1 MCFIVL
7 LKIKVIMFY
16 IVEKKDQLI
25 HLPKLEDCFVIF
37 IPYNDNFHPYL
48 QKEKISLVYVRDI
61 DDHKGYILCL
71 NHNESFSLDKQDVEE
86 WLLNHTDNIF
96 VLNKKE
102 ALYYFPHPEKLF
114 DINFIEKPDLNSIL
128 GTNCHTYYYNK
139 YFNLPNI
146 NCIIPISKHYEQSEN
161 IFNIIQPIIKKYDGN
176 DMYKFNNEKLTYVF
190 HHIEENGIKLD
201 KDHFFNYY
209 SESLKHPEFN
219 IHKSK
224 IYSQYNLYTTT
235 GRPSNAYNNINF
247 AALNK
252 TNGERMC
259 YRPDNDVLLEM
270 DFNGYHPRLI
280 GELVGYPLQADNIY
294 DDLDIEKT
302 VMFENLYGGIRREHT
317 NHPYFKHIQMFIDDM
332 WDTYQYGKS
341 YNTSLRKFNFG
352 EVNNQTKMFNYIIQ
366 GLETYTNVNI
376 LSDIIEYL
384 QDKKTKI
391 ILYVY
396 DSILLDYALSDGEQV
411 ILDIKN
417 MMHYPVNIKTGKN
430 YHDLK
435 KI

>member
-1 MCFIVL
+1 
-7 LKIKVIMFY
+7 MFY

-25 HLPKLEDCFVIF
+25 HLPKLEDCFVSF

-48 QKEKISLVYVRDI
+48 QKEKISLIYVRDI
-61 DDHKGYILCL
+61 GDHKGYILCL

-86 WLLNHTDNIF
+86 WLVSHTEKIF

-114 DINFIEKPDLNSIL
+114 DINFIEKPDLTAVL
-128 GTNCHTYYYNK
+128 GTNSHTYYYRK
-139 YFNLPNI
+139 YPSLSNI
-146 NCIIPISKHYEQSEN
+146 NCLIPISKHYEQNEN
-161 IFNIIQPIIKKYDGN
+161 IFNIIEPIVRKYDGN
-176 DMYKFNNEKLTYVF
+176 DIYNFNNEKLTYVF

-201 KDHFFNYY
+201 KGCFFDCYGEN
-209 SESLKHPEFN
+209 LRHPEFN
-219 IHKSK
+219 ISKSR
-224 IYSQYNLYTTT
+224 IYGQYNLYTTT
-235 GRPSNAYNNINF
+235 GRPSNAYNTINF

-259 YRPDNDVLLEM
+259 YRPDNDILVEM

-302 VMFENLYGGIRREHT
+302 VMFENLYGGIRKEHI

-332 WDTYQYGKS
+332 WDTYQHDKS
-341 YNTSLRKFNFG
+341 YSTSLRTFNLG
-352 EVNNQTKMFNYIIQ
+352 EINNQTKMFNYIIQ

-376 LSDIIEYL
+376 LSDVIKYL

-391 ILYVY
+391 ILYTY
-396 DSILLDYALSDGEQV
+396 DAFLFDFSKEDGTEV
-411 ILDIKN
+411 LHKLVEL
-417 MMHYPVNIKTGKN
+417 MKYPVSVKAGKN
-430 YHDLK
+430 YHNLK

>member
-1 MCFIVL
+1 
-7 LKIKVIMFY
+7 MFY

-25 HLPKLEDCFVIF
+25 HLPKLEDCFVSF

-48 QKEKISLVYVRDI
+48 QKEKISLIYVRDI
-61 DDHKGYILCL
+61 GDHKGYILCL

-86 WLLNHTDNIF
+86 WLISHTEKIF

-114 DINFIEKPDLNSIL
+114 DINFIEKPDLTAVL
-128 GTNCHTYYYNK
+128 GTNSHTYYYRK
-139 YFNLPNI
+139 YPSLSNI
-146 NCIIPISKHYEQSEN
+146 NCLIPISKHYEQNEN
-161 IFNIIQPIIKKYDGN
+161 IFNIIEPIVRKYDGN
-176 DMYKFNNEKLTYVF
+176 DIYNFNNEKLTYVF

-201 KDHFFNYY
+201 KGCFFDCYGEN
-209 SESLKHPEFN
+209 LRHPEFN
-219 IHKSK
+219 ISKSR
-224 IYSQYNLYTTT
+224 IYGQYNLYTTT
-235 GRPSNAYNNINF
+235 GRPSNAYNTINF

-259 YRPDNDVLLEM
+259 YCPDNDILVEM

-280 GELVGYPLQADNIY
+280 GELVGYPLHADNIY
-294 DDLDIEKT
+294 DDLGIEKT
-302 VMFENLYGGIRREHT
+302 IMFENLYGGIRKEHI

-332 WDTYQYGKS
+332 WDIYQHDKS
-341 YNTSLRKFNFG
+341 YSTSLRTFNLG
-352 EVNNQTKMFNYIIQ
+352 EINNQTKMFNYIIQ

-376 LSDIIEYL
+376 LSDILEYL

-391 ILYVY
+391 ILYTY
-396 DSILLDYALSDGEQV
+396 DALLFDFSKEDGTEV
-411 ILDIKN
+411 LHKLVEL
-417 MMHYPVNIKTGKN
+417 MKYPVSVKAGKN
-430 YHDLK
+430 YHNLK